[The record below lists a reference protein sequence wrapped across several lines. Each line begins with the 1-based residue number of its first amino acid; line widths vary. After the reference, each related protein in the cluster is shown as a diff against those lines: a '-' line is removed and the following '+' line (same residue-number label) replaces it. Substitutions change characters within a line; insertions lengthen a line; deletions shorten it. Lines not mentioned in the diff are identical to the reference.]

1 MKRLLHI
8 MLTGVLSSLLLLFNP
23 LVFAE
28 PVDGDGGGGGAGG
41 GDHESPDY
49 GDLVYLLRDSDGI
62 PIPDSNLCRQPL
74 AFPSETCTLTC
85 DESVP
90 CVVPLGDLCE
100 IQVGYE
106 TCVREVEFGRM
117 SVARSPDLV
126 FERQLEDLML
136 TLSGAGQ
143 IQLDPAGRLM
153 AVSQVEVDG
162 ETVVKSSTIDSP
174 LQNLVIYWKMMQQ
187 GELTGIT
194 LPDPDFGIT
203 AARALGA
210 ASDKSGKVD
219 VDVVAYLNRIMGLT
233 AADAQTKLGKKC
245 AFFSEEVNGVMQTVE
260 ECFLDYGGYG
270 YMRKMNFPQLPH
282 PPRVP
287 ADDPQPGWFEY
298 LWLYPDAT
306 TPDDRPLFYIEQGP
320 IVNAV
325 FPLLDAE
332 GAAIDVD
339 PGNEG
344 GNIAGFAQAADDARA
359 VINFMHTNPVPVD
372 YESKVIFEGDDGT
385 STASTSSDSGGCSVS
400 GGKPATDPLLLVIV
414 LAALGYLGAGMTRRI

>member
-1 MKRLLHI
+1 
-8 MLTGVLSSLLLLFNP
+8 
-23 LVFAE
+23 
-28 PVDGDGGGGGAGG
+28 
-41 GDHESPDY
+41 
-49 GDLVYLLRDSDGI
+49 
-62 PIPDSNLCRQPL
+62 
-74 AFPSETCTLTC
+74 
-85 DESVP
+85 
-90 CVVPLGDLCE
+90 
-100 IQVGYE
+100 
-106 TCVREVEFGRM
+106 
-117 SVARSPDLV
+117 
-126 FERQLEDLML
+126 
-136 TLSGAGQ
+136 
-143 IQLDPAGRLM
+143 
-153 AVSQVEVDG
+153 
-162 ETVVKSSTIDSP
+162 
-174 LQNLVIYWKMMQQ
+174 
-187 GELTGIT
+187 
-194 LPDPDFGIT
+194 
-203 AARALGA
+203 
-210 ASDKSGKVD
+210 
-219 VDVVAYLNRIMGLT
+219 
-233 AADAQTKLGKKC
+233 
-245 AFFSEEVNGVMQTVE
+245 MQTVE

-414 LAALGYLGAGMTRRI
+414 LAALGYLGVGMTRRI